1 MKSKNP
7 LKSLVTL
14 LFAFVLLSN
23 FAFAQPEQ
31 QEQYSKVRIHAKTA
45 TDYQRLSFSGLI
57 FDGGM
62 GKPGEYFET
71 WISTTEMHQL
81 QYSGIPYDIL
91 IPDWKT
97 YYESLP
103 TMSSADFQAALL
115 KSKLEFNV
123 SHNIM
128 GSMGGMLT
136 YDQVVAKLDSMR
148 LEYPNLISIK
158 WSIGTTYENRNIWCV
173 RMSNNPNAP
182 TGRPEVF
189 LDAVTHAREGG
200 GMECLIYYMYWLLE
214 NYNIDPLATYI
225 LNNRE
230 LYIIPIFNVDG
241 YYYNQTT
248 YPSGGGMWRKNRK
261 PCSGSTGT
269 DLNRNNGIY
278 QYWNSSN
285 GGSSTSCSSDT
296 YRGTSPNSEPETQ
309 AYVNFLASRN
319 FKTAISYHTYGND
332 LIRPWAWCDP
342 IGTPDSNIFKEW
354 QVDMT
359 KDNHYSYG
367 TCYSLLG
374 YFSRGDALDQL
385 YNDSAHA
392 KILGMT
398 PEVGSDFWPPQ
409 SEILPNAQKNLWMCQ
424 YMSMTAGAFV
434 NPVSS
439 NLNKDVYSSGE
450 AGTLKVVFRNK
461 GLANAQNIKV
471 EWTPLNSYYV
481 TIPTTLYTKPS
492 MASMTSDSVTFN
504 FTVSSAVQNNYAIP
518 TRLKIKQEDTN
529 TVLDKIIYI
538 KVGSGNIIFA
548 DSAENGL
555 NNWTVNT
562 TNGWGIVTSS
572 YHSPTHSFT
581 DSPSGNYPNS
591 TDNPMTL
598 TYALNTASSP
608 MVNLSF
614 WHKYITEASYDFC
627 YVEVSN
633 DNGTTWNTVASYD
646 GTLSTWT
653 YVSLDISQYT
663 NSSSQVKIRFRLNS
677 DQSLNYDGWYVDDIK
692 LLAYQQTPL
701 SVGNEGETP
710 LTYKLSQNYPNPFN
724 PVTLISFAI
733 PKTGFVS
740 LKVYDLLGK
749 EVSSLVNETKTAG
762 SYNVMFDASKLS
774 SGIYF
779 YKLETSSFT
788 DTKKMV
794 IIK

>member
-1 MKSKNP
+1 MKNNN
-7 LKSLVTL
+7 LFKSILAL
-14 LFAFVLLSN
+14 LFTFVVISNLSY
-23 FAFAQPEQ
+23 AQTGQ
-31 QEQYSKVRIHAKTA
+31 QEQFSKVKIYAKSL

-57 FDGGM
+57 IDGGI

-71 WISTTEMHQL
+71 WLSTTELHQL
-81 QYSGIPYDIL
+81 QYSGVPYEIL
-91 IPDWKT
+91 IQDWKT

-103 TMSSADFQAALL
+103 TMSSADIEAALL
-115 KSKLEFNV
+115 KSKQMYNV

-136 YDQVVAKLDSMR
+136 YDQVNAKLDSMR
-148 LEYPNLISIK
+148 LEYPNLISTK
-158 WSIGTTYENRNIWCV
+158 WSIGTTYENRNMWCV
-173 RMSNNPNAP
+173 RMSNSPNAP

-189 LDAVTHAREGG
+189 LFGVTHAREGN
-200 GMECLIYYMYWLLE
+200 GMECIIYYMYWLLE

-230 LYIIPIFNVDG
+230 IYIVPIYNVDG
-241 YYYNQTT
+241 YVYNQTSN
-248 YPSGGGMWRKNRK
+248 PNGGGMWRKNRK

-269 DLNRNNGIY
+269 DLNRNYGIY

-309 AYVNFLASRN
+309 AFVNFLHSRN
-319 FKTAISYHTYGND
+319 FKSAISYHTYGND
-332 LIRPWAWCDP
+332 LLRPWEWCDP
-342 IGTPDSNIFKEW
+342 IGTPDSSTFKEW
-354 QVDMT
+354 QKDMT

-374 YFSRGDALDQL
+374 YYSRGDALDQL
-385 YNDSAHA
+385 YNDSAHG
-392 KILGMT
+392 KILGLT

-409 SEILPNAQKNLWMCQ
+409 SEIMPNVQKNLWMCQ

-434 NPVSS
+434 NPVSN
-439 NLNKDVYSSGE
+439 NLNKDVYSAGE
-450 AGTLKVVFRNK
+450 TGNLKVVFRNK
-461 GLANAQNIKV
+461 GLADAQNIKI
-471 EWTPLNSYYV
+471 EWTAVNPYYIS
-481 TIPTTLYTKPS
+481 IPTTLYTKPS
-492 MASMTSDSVTFN
+492 MTSMTSDSVTFN
-504 FTVSSAVQNNYAIP
+504 FTLSTSIQNNYVIP

-529 TVLDKIIYI
+529 TVLDKIIYV
-538 KVGSGNIIFA
+538 KVGTGNVVFA

-562 TNGWGIVTSS
+562 SNGWGIVTTS
-572 YHSPTHSFT
+572 YHSPTHAFT
-581 DSPSGNYPNS
+581 DSPSGNYPNNAN
-591 TDNPMTL
+591 NPMTL
-598 TYALNTASSP
+598 AYSLNMVSMP
-608 MVNLSF
+608 MVSLSF
-614 WHKYITEASYDFC
+614 WHKYATEATYDFC
-627 YVEVSN
+627 YVEVSS
-633 DNGTTWNTVASYD
+633 DNGTTWNTAASYD

-663 NSSSQVKIRFRLNS
+663 NSSSQVKVRFRLTS
-677 DQSLNYDGWYVDDIK
+677 DGSQVYDGWYVDDIK
-692 LLAYQQTPL
+692 ITSFQVTPL
-701 SVGNEGETP
+701 STGTVGETP
-710 LTYKLSQNYPNPFN
+710 DSYKLSQNYPNPFN
-724 PVTLISFAI
+724 PVTLINFAI

-749 EVSSLVNETKTAG
+749 EVSSLVNETKAAG
-762 SYNVMFDASKLS
+762 NYNVMFDASKLS

>member
-1 MKSKNP
+1 
-7 LKSLVTL
+7 
-14 LFAFVLLSN
+14 
-23 FAFAQPEQ
+23 
-31 QEQYSKVRIHAKTA
+31 
-45 TDYQRLSFSGLI
+45 
-57 FDGGM
+57 
-62 GKPGEYFET
+62 
-71 WISTTEMHQL
+71 
-81 QYSGIPYDIL
+81 
-91 IPDWKT
+91 
-97 YYESLP
+97 
-103 TMSSADFQAALL
+103 
-115 KSKLEFNV
+115 
-123 SHNIM
+123 
-128 GSMGGMLT
+128 
-136 YDQVVAKLDSMR
+136 
-148 LEYPNLISIK
+148 
-158 WSIGTTYENRNIWCV
+158 
-173 RMSNNPNAP
+173 
-182 TGRPEVF
+182 
-189 LDAVTHAREGG
+189 
-200 GMECLIYYMYWLLE
+200 
-214 NYNIDPLATYI
+214 
-225 LNNRE
+225 
-230 LYIIPIFNVDG
+230 
-241 YYYNQTT
+241 
-248 YPSGGGMWRKNRK
+248 
-261 PCSGSTGT
+261 
-269 DLNRNNGIY
+269 
-278 QYWNSSN
+278 
-285 GGSSTSCSSDT
+285 
-296 YRGTSPNSEPETQ
+296 
-309 AYVNFLASRN
+309 
-319 FKTAISYHTYGND
+319 
-332 LIRPWAWCDP
+332 
-342 IGTPDSNIFKEW
+342 
-354 QVDMT
+354 
-359 KDNHYSYG
+359 
-367 TCYSLLG
+367 
-374 YFSRGDALDQL
+374 
-385 YNDSAHA
+385 
-392 KILGMT
+392 
-398 PEVGSDFWPPQ
+398 
-409 SEILPNAQKNLWMCQ
+409 
-424 YMSMTAGAFV
+424 
-434 NPVSS
+434 
-439 NLNKDVYSSGE
+439 
-450 AGTLKVVFRNK
+450 
-461 GLANAQNIKV
+461 
-471 EWTPLNSYYV
+471 
-481 TIPTTLYTKPS
+481 